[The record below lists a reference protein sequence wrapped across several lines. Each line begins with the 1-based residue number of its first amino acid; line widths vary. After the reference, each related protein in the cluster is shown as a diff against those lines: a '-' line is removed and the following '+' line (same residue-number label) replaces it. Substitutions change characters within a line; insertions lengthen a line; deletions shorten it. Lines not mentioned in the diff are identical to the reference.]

1 MARIMESLKWMNRH
15 TSSHSAPAV
24 NSPTRACET
33 PILRETMAVWSM
45 NLSAPNS
52 RRKRAEIKVQM
63 LKATVSAPPILCEVE
78 ALRAGALTFQS
89 VFMIAW
95 YVLIRMEANEQS

>member
-1 MARIMESLKWMNRH
+1 MQRRLESLTERH

-24 NSPTRACET
+24 NSPTKACET

-52 RRKRAEIKVQM
+52 RRKRAEMKVQM
-63 LKATVSAPPILCEVE
+63 LKATVSAFPILCKVE
-78 ALRAGALTFQS
+78 APSAGALGFQS
-89 VFMIAW
+89 VYSYMIRE
-95 YVLIRMEANEQS
+95 VRVIKNRSLLDR